1 MRSRARS
8 HARERGSER
17 FIRSVKEE
25 CLKRLIPLGKRHCRR
40 ALTAFMVRYHGERNH
55 QGLGNELI
63 DGMDIKPQD
72 GRVRRRER
80 VGGLLSYYYPA
91 A

>member
-1 MRSRARS
+1 M
-8 HARERGSER
+8 
-17 FIRSVKEE
+17 
-25 CLKRLIPLGKRHCRR
+25 IPLGERHLRR
-40 ALTAFMVRYHGERNH
+40 ALTDFMVHYHCERNH

-63 DGMDIKPQD
+63 NGIEVQPQN

-80 VGGLLSYYYPA
+80 VGGLLSYYYRA